1 MSRSTSRALVSGT
14 VLLALVACWDSPVR
28 QRLELAFA
36 ADGTARAELV
46 VALDSTSLWSGEEE
60 TAVRARLE
68 REAAELES
76 GDDARLIAFDL
87 ARCSRQGGAW
97 EKLDGDL
104 VEYRRW
110 TECAEAAEVLELF
123 AGAPLAADLAVAD
136 GVAELSIL
144 RLGGGPAARAERDRA
159 LAEIAA
165 WSEALER
172 YYAAVWRLAA
182 AVRRRPAAASD
193 LWRAAFDGAAGE
205 PERPLDE
212 LETALADELS
222 DAIDEVARVLRP
234 GKGEE
239 RTPDER
245 VREVFDPLPARLTVA
260 LPVAAIEVE
269 GFVAAGEGRW
279 AAPEAGLYGAFT
291 ALEGRW
297 LAHEPLVA
305 RVEHGRAGGETP
317 LDVAPFVPE
326 PRRVERPPAREEIAS
341 ALLDRLE
348 DRAPLRLAW
357 PAPVP
362 PEEGAEEGAE
372 EAAGGDEP

>member
-1 MSRSTSRALVSGT
+1 VVVVALSG
-14 VLLALVACWDSPVR
+14 CWDAPVR

-36 ADGTARAELV
+36 ADATARAELV

-76 GDDARLIAFDL
+76 GDDARSLAFDL

-110 TECAEAAEVLELF
+110 TECAEAADVLDLF
-123 AGAPLAADLAVAD
+123 AGAPLAADLTVAD

-144 RLGGGPAARAERDRA
+144 RLGGGPAARAERERA
-159 LAEIAA
+159 LAEIDA
-165 WSEALER
+165 WAEKLER
-172 YYAAVWRLAA
+172 YYAAVWRVAA
-182 AVRRRPAAASD
+182 AARRRPVAAAD
-193 LWRAAFDGAAGE
+193 LWRAAFEGAAGD
-205 PERPLDE
+205 PERE
-212 LETALADELS
+212 LIASEAEVARELS
-222 DAIDEVARVLRP
+222 DAIDEAVRVLRP
-234 GKGEE
+234 TRGEE

-245 VREVFDPLPARLTVA
+245 VRDVFDPLPARLTVV
-260 LPVAAIEVE
+260 LPASATEVE

-279 AAPEAGLYGAFT
+279 AAPEAGLFGAFT

-297 LAHEPLVA
+297 LDPEPLVA
-305 RVEHGRAGGETP
+305 RVVHGRSGGDAP
-317 LDVAPFVPE
+317 LDVSAFLFE
-326 PRRVERPPAREEIAS
+326 PRRVERAPVAGEIAA

-357 PAPVP
+357 PAPEPVEDESA
-362 PEEGAEEGAE
+362 PEVQ
-372 EAAGGDEP
+372 P